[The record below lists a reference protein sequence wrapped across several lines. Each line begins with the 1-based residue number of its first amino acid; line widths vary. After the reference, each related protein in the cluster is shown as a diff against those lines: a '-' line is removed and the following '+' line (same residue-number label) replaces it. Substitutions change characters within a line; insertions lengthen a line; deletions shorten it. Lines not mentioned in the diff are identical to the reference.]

1 MFVETVYI
9 DMVFLVN
16 FMMDLLLL
24 SLLAGIL
31 RRDGRWRWLCAGA
44 LAGAVWA
51 CMAVAAVMPGWM
63 ELTGSIAAAMMMT
76 ALAFRERSIKAVFF
90 MSVSLL
96 GLSFFLSGMV
106 NLVYYHTGAGY
117 YMQRGGVP
125 SYILFPVIGIG
136 CAAVKKGAKLF
147 WRYQGVQRQLCQVTL
162 IYRNKRIGLTGFV
175 DTGNQLYDPY
185 QGRPVQIVWEEGLKG
200 FLPQD
205 QKFLYVPY
213 HSVGKTDGLLKGFTA
228 DEIVI
233 ARSEQVFRQQK
244 PFVALSPAPLNRQ
257 GRYQMLLHPDLLA
270 GDQISGKALIC
281 QRSGYEHE

>member
-1 MFVETVYI
+1 MFYETVYI

-31 RRDGRWRWLCAGA
+31 RREFGVRWLCAGA

-51 CMAVAAVMPGWM
+51 CVAVAAVMPGWM
-63 ELTGSIAAAMMMT
+63 ELTGSMAAALAMT
-76 ALAFRERSIKAVFF
+76 ALTFRERSIKAVFF
-90 MSVSLL
+90 MSFFLL
-96 GLSFFLSGMV
+96 GLSFFLSGLV

-136 CAAVKKGAKLF
+136 CAVIKKGARLF
-147 WRYQGVQRQLCQVTL
+147 WRYQSVQRQLCQVTL
-162 IYRNKRIGLTGFV
+162 VYQGKHIGLTGFV

-185 QGRPVQIVWEEGLKG
+185 QGRPVQIVWEESLKE
-200 FLPQD
+200 FLPGD

-213 HSVGKTDGLLKGFTA
+213 HSVGKADGLLKGFTA

-233 ARSEQVFRQQK
+233 VRSEQIIRQQK
-244 PFVALSPAPLNRQ
+244 PFVALSPDPLNRQ
-257 GRYQMLLHPDLLA
+257 DRYQMILHPELMT
-270 GDQISGKALIC
+270 QS
-281 QRSGYEHE
+281 